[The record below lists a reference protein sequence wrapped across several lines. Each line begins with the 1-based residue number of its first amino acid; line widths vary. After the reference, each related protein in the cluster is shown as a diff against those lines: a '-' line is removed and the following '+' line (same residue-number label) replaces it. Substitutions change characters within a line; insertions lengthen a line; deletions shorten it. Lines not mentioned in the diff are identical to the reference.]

1 MKKTT
6 LRDELISS
14 GASQKEAETLTKL
27 ATYIRTKPEVLPGL
41 SNESK
46 VRIFKRLWTN
56 VMFRLLGLLVSWLP
70 LVQWL
75 DLLVLQCLP
84 KALYLKQTLRSK
96 AW

>member
-46 VRIFKRLWTN
+46 VRIFKK
-56 VMFRLLGLLVSWLP
+56 VMDERDVPSLGLLVSWLP

-84 KALYLKQTLRSK
+84 KALYLEANFTL
-96 AW
+96 